1 VRAVSDP
8 ESEHPAAGPADPS
21 PAAER
26 PESAPAD
33 GAAEPETAE
42 EKRARVMRRLAEIIR
57 ADPPDLSGS
66 EPVSAGGF
74 PALPGSADEF
84 DQEAAAELFAALQ
97 GFFEQR
103 RPGRSE
109 ESSQDLEKE

>member
-1 VRAVSDP
+1 MNRP
-8 ESEHPAAGPADPS
+8 EPDHPATEPAGAS
-21 PAAER
+21 PAAEGAGG
-26 PESAPAD
+26 APA
-33 GAAEPETAE
+33 AETGEAETPE

-66 EPVSAGGF
+66 SSPASAGAF

-103 RPGRSE
+103 RPGPP
-109 ESSQDLEKE
+109 ESPQDLEKE